1 MSVHVVS
8 DGTLN
13 FGNGE
18 GSGRMRPDPEGC
30 MGTGGGVARLRYVVA
45 VSKCK
50 RIVGLAEGTGRTK
63 EAPVCQGKEVTK
75 RRLGIQKQLG
85 GIM

>member
-1 MSVHVVS
+1 MSVHGVS

-13 FGNGE
+13 FGDGE
-18 GSGRMRPDPEGC
+18 GSGRMSSDLTGC
-30 MGTGGGVARLRYVVA
+30 MGTGGGVVLLRYVVA

-50 RIVGLAEGTGRTK
+50 RIVGLGEGAGRTK

-75 RRLGIQKQLG
+75 RRLGIQKQFG